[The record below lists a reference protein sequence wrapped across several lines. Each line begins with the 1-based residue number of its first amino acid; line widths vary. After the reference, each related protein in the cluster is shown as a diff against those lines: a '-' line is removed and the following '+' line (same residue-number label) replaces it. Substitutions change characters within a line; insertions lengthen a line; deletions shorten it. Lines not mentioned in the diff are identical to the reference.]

1 MLLVKMVIFQVGM
14 KGIFMAEQQSPKEDT
29 RQRDHRYEF
38 AEELSDGRIRDE
50 AINRQMKRQRKKGC
64 GGL

>member
-1 MLLVKMVIFQVGM
+1 
-14 KGIFMAEQQSPKEDT
+14 MAEQQSPKEDT